1 MSQHNSITEKIK
13 SIVFS
18 RLGIYGMGAV
28 IVILGFVWTFQF
40 VEPAPKSHLTIAA
53 GSPSGAYYSYALRYK
68 ALLEKQGLKVDVLQT
83 KGSVDNIKRLTAKDS
98 NVDLAFVQGGINPKA
113 PVLLSLGSM
122 YYEPLWVLYST
133 DLDIDNLPQLAG
145 KKIAIGQ
152 PGSGTQALAR
162 TLLDRNGISS
172 RNATLLPL
180 SGQEAAKKLLAQEIE
195 VMFMVASPD
204 APLLKQL
211 LSSGKIKIMSFSRA
225 EAYTRVFSYLSV
237 ITLPRGAI
245 SFSADIPPKDARLL
259 ATTANLVAKKD
270 LHPAL
275 INLVL
280 QAAVQVHHT
289 HGLFA
294 HAGQFPTPKYTSVPL
309 NKEARRFYKKGP
321 PFLQRYLPFW
331 LASMVDRLKI
341 MLLPLIGL
349 LLPFFKVFPPLYRWR
364 VRRKIYRWYSELR
377 GVDPQLVDIKKE
389 DVRKHLQKLDGI
401 EEEVTRVSVPL
412 SYADEVYN
420 LRLHIDIVRRALAEH
435 GKVAL

>member
-1 MSQHNSITEKIK
+1 MSRHNSIAARIK
-13 SIVFS
+13 SVLFS
-18 RLGIYGMGAV
+18 RLGLYGLGAV
-28 IVILGFVWTFQF
+28 IVTLGFVWTFQF
-40 VEPAPKSHLTIAA
+40 VEPAPKSRLTIAA
-53 GSPSGAYYSYALRYK
+53 GAKTGAYYSYALRYK

-83 KGSVDNIKRLTAKDS
+83 NGSVDNLRRLTKTDS
-98 NVDLAFVQGGINPKA
+98 GVDLAFVQGGINPHT
-113 PVLLSLGSM
+113 PVLRSLGSM
-122 YYEPLWVLYST
+122 YYEPLWVLYRA
-133 DLDIDNLPQLAG
+133 DLDIDRLPQLAG
-145 KKIAIGQ
+145 RKVAIGQ

-162 TLLDRNGISS
+162 TLLDRNGVTGD
-172 RNATLLPL
+172 NATLLSL
-180 SGQEAAKKLLAQEIE
+180 SGQEAAKRLLAQEID
-195 VMFMVASPD
+195 VMFMVASPN

-211 LSSGKIKIMSFSRA
+211 LSADRIRIMSFSRA
-225 EAYTRVFSYLSV
+225 NAYTRVFPYLSV
-237 ITLPRGAI
+237 VTLPRGAI
-245 SFSADIPPKDARLL
+245 SLKADIPAGDVSLL

-280 QAAVQVHHT
+280 QAAVQVHHK
-289 HGLFA
+289 HELFA
-294 HAGQFPTPKYTSVPL
+294 HAGQFPTPKYTSIAL
-309 NKEARRFYKKGP
+309 NPEARRFYKKGP

-377 GVDPQLVDIKKE
+377 EVDPQLVAIRKE
-389 DVRKHLQKLDGI
+389 DVKKHLQKLDSI

-420 LRLHIDIVRRALAEH
+420 LRLHIDIVRRALADH
-435 GKVAL
+435 GKAEI